1 MESKVNTLNRKS
13 PPTSREFIS
22 MPEGEQ
28 FVVTDPDWQ
37 KARLNH
43 PVRFGFGIMFLCRQG
58 TADLSINL
66 RLFHLIPGT
75 QVFLMPGMT
84 TILHTK
90 SDDFHASCFA
100 FSTQMFDEASYRFD
114 LPFFRFLGD
123 HPVSHHE
130 ADTFEPLCLWFR
142 IMRHTYEDHENMF
155 RNPIARNRLQNMFME
170 YYDRIQ
176 RQELHAPVRTPD
188 RQTDLCRRFF
198 NLVGE
203 HCRTEHHVE
212 WYADQLCVTTRY
224 LSAITREAVHMSPK
238 EIIDRLLMLEIRILL
253 DTTDKTVQEIADAT
267 GFRDQTYLSRYF
279 RRQTGQSISEYRRMV
294 H

>member
-1 MESKVNTLNRKS
+1 MEKLGNNLNRKPYVS
-13 PPTSREFIS
+13 QREFIDL
-22 MPEGEQ
+22 PEGEE
-28 FVVTDPDWQ
+28 FIVMDPEWQ
-37 KARLNH
+37 NARLNH
-43 PVRFGFGIMFLCRQG
+43 PVRFGFGIMFLCRTG
-58 TADLSINL
+58 SADLSINL
-66 RLFHLIPGT
+66 RMFHLVPGT

-84 TILHTK
+84 TLLHTK
-90 SDDFHASCFA
+90 SEDFHASCFA
-100 FSTQMFDEASYRFD
+100 FSTQMFDEACYRFD

-123 HPVSHHE
+123 HPVTHHS

-142 IMRHTYEDHENMF
+142 IMRHTYEDRGNMF
-155 RNPIARNRLQNMFME
+155 RNSIARNRLQNMFME
-170 YYDRIQ
+170 YYDKIQ
-176 RQELHAPVRTPD
+176 RQELHDTVRTPD

-238 EIIDRLLMLEIRILL
+238 EVIDRLLMLEIRILL
-253 DTTDKTVQEIADAT
+253 ETTDKTVQEIADAT

-279 RRQTGQSISEYRRMV
+279 RRQTGHSISEYRRTV
-294 H
+294 R